1 MIISSLALQPLPE
14 HVTKELILTIAQENA
29 DMTIRV
35 IRETSAKQK
44 SEGLSDEQAAEMAEY
59 VLSLPFSSA
68 RGMRG
73 LTDGEC

>member
-59 VLSLPFSSA
+59 VIIASFCPRHA
-68 RGMRG
+68 R
-73 LTDGEC
+73 LD

>member
-1 MIISSLALQPLPE
+1 MLQPLPE

-44 SEGLSDEQAAEMAEY
+44 SENLSDEQAAEMAEY
-59 VLSLPFSSA
+59 AFYSIWHMFRLSRDS
-68 RGMRG
+68 
-73 LTDGEC
+73 